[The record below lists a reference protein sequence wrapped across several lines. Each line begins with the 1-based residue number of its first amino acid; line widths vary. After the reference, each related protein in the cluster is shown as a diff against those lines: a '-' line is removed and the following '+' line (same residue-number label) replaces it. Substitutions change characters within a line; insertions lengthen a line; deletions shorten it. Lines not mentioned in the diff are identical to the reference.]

1 MRWRNVSLAAL
12 PLVVLLAACGTPEPT
27 ATPRVTTPDVATP
40 TPGAAATPDAMP
52 APTPSDGD
60 APSDAPTPTPGLAGF
75 EAEWEALI
83 AAAKEEGRMVPVIGG
98 GNGHEMQAIY
108 DHFAELFDIR
118 MIYSRGSSRE
128 QADRIF
134 AEQGA
139 GRYLVDTVHSGATTM
154 TTRYVPNGALQLF
167 DPWLFHPEVTDKSLW
182 LQGKHWYEDVQN
194 GFSFVFSGTFAEE
207 DAAPGVT
214 FNTNLVSIE
223 EATAWRSMFDVLE
236 YAKAN
241 WPGMVVAGNPLQAG
255 GGFSG
260 NLPRDYLNPALGPEW
275 IEAFYGDPSLDLFFT
290 DDEETRCNG
299 LALGKFAMG
308 MVIGGFS
315 GNLPRDYLNP
325 ALGPDWIEAF
335 YGDPSLDL
343 FFTDDEETRCNGLAL
358 GKFAMGMV
366 IGGCDDHIRAGAP
379 MIRVDTAFRTEHN
392 IPPYAELPDV
402 VGCIACAVGTFVNT
416 PNPNVT
422 KLFVNWLL
430 SREGQ
435 TVYHEKVGLGT
446 AAGREEEGHGQHT
459 FRVDDIPLG
468 NVDPLLVPDR
478 SKTYLGLEMQPV
490 YFEILTPVT
499 DWVKV
504 VANSAYFDKTGVL
517 PPRPYDAAELRRQ
530 TGLE

>member
-1 MRWRNVSLAAL
+1 M
-12 PLVVLLAACGTPEPT
+12 
-27 ATPRVTTPDVATP
+27 
-40 TPGAAATPDAMP
+40 
-52 APTPSDGD
+52 
-60 APSDAPTPTPGLAGF
+60 PSDAPTPTPGLAGF

-83 AAAKEEGRMVPVIGG
+83 AAAEEEGRMVPVIGG

-108 DHFAELFDIR
+108 DHFADLFDIR

-194 GFSFVFSGTFAEE
+194 GHSFVFAGTFAEE

-223 EATAWRSMFDVLE
+223 EATAWRSMFEVLE

-241 WPGMVVAGNPLQAG
+241 WAGMVVAGNPLQAG
-255 GGFSG
+255 
-260 NLPRDYLNPALGPEW
+260 
-275 IEAFYGDPSLDLFFT
+275 
-290 DDEETRCNG
+290 
-299 LALGKFAMG
+299 
-308 MVIGGFS
+308 GGFS

-499 DWVKV
+499 NWVKE

-517 PPRPYDAAELRRQ
+517 PPRPYDAADLRQQ

>member
-1 MRWRNVSLAAL
+1 
-12 PLVVLLAACGTPEPT
+12 
-27 ATPRVTTPDVATP
+27 
-40 TPGAAATPDAMP
+40 
-52 APTPSDGD
+52 
-60 APSDAPTPTPGLAGF
+60 
-75 EAEWEALI
+75 
-83 AAAKEEGRMVPVIGG
+83 
-98 GNGHEMQAIY
+98 
-108 DHFAELFDIR
+108 
-118 MIYSRGSSRE
+118 
-128 QADRIF
+128 
-134 AEQGA
+134 
-139 GRYLVDTVHSGATTM
+139 
-154 TTRYVPNGALQLF
+154 
-167 DPWLFHPEVTDKSLW
+167 
-182 LQGKHWYEDVQN
+182 
-194 GFSFVFSGTFAEE
+194 
-207 DAAPGVT
+207 
-214 FNTNLVSIE
+214 
-223 EATAWRSMFDVLE
+223 
-236 YAKAN
+236 
-241 WPGMVVAGNPLQAG
+241 
-255 GGFSG
+255 
-260 NLPRDYLNPALGPEW
+260 
-275 IEAFYGDPSLDLFFT
+275 
-290 DDEETRCNG
+290 
-299 LALGKFAMG
+299 
-308 MVIGGFS
+308 
-315 GNLPRDYLNP
+315 
-325 ALGPDWIEAF
+325 
-335 YGDPSLDL
+335 
-343 FFTDDEETRCNGLAL
+343 
-358 GKFAMGMV
+358 MGMV

>member
-260 NLPRDYLNPALGPEW
+260 NLPRDYLNPALGP
-275 IEAFYGDPSLDLFFT
+275 
-290 DDEETRCNG
+290 
-299 LALGKFAMG
+299 
-308 MVIGGFS
+308 
-315 GNLPRDYLNP
+315 
-325 ALGPDWIEAF
+325 DWIEAF

>member
-27 ATPRVTTPDVATP
+27 ATPRSVTTPDAATP
-40 TPGAAATPDAMP
+40 TPGGAATPDAMP
-52 APTPSDGD
+52 AATPD
-60 APSDAPTPTPGLAGF
+60 AMPSDAPTPTPGLAGF

-108 DHFAELFDIR
+108 DHFADLFDIR

-194 GFSFVFSGTFAEE
+194 GHSFVFAGTFAEE

-223 EATAWRSMFDVLE
+223 EATAWRSMFEVLE

-255 GGFSG
+255 
-260 NLPRDYLNPALGPEW
+260 
-275 IEAFYGDPSLDLFFT
+275 
-290 DDEETRCNG
+290 
-299 LALGKFAMG
+299 
-308 MVIGGFS
+308 GGFS

-499 DWVKV
+499 NWVKE

-517 PPRPYDAAELRRQ
+517 PPRPYDAADLRQQ